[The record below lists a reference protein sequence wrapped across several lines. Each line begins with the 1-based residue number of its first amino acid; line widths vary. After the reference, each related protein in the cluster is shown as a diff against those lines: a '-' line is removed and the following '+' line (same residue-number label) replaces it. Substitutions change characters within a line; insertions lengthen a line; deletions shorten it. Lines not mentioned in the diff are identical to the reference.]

1 MKSYYKVSFSPF
13 LLSIFISIFGTYTR
27 AEPNIENT
35 PNPSNS
41 PQIQEKTN
49 NKDLPLEI
57 SEKSYKK
64 DAILKF
70 NEAVKS
76 WELKKIDEAID
87 LWTDS
92 LKADPN
98 LWTAYLGLGQAYENI
113 KEYGKSLEA
122 YKSYLAIAPSN
133 APDRSSIEETVKYL
147 SHLLEHGE
155 EILTGDNYLAAVKTK
170 HEGKLI
176 YTRWNLK
183 KPLKIY
189 FYPADNVPNYR
200 REYQDAFLSG
210 AIIWQQALPDL
221 KFEVIN
227 STSFEKLSA
236 KESKEKEKEA
246 SESSNIKVVFPSRF
260 KVKGD
265 EKNQI
270 APQIE
275 AQSFPIIRDKTNFRV
290 AGVIMI
296 SPYVYH
302 QAQIAIPLEPLA
314 KLKPNAQINRV
325 KIIAAREIGHVLG
338 LWGFSPNPDDIMFEG
353 SIKTFKLSERDIN
366 TIRDLYDL
374 NPNEEEVL
382 TNL

>member
-1 MKSYYKVSFSPF
+1 MNKVSFSAFF
-13 LLSIFISIFGTYTR
+13 LCGILLLFSTYAN
-27 AEPNIENT
+27 AELEEENT
-35 PNPSNS
+35 PNPAIS
-41 PQIQEKTN
+41 PQSQEKLN

-57 SEKSYKK
+57 SEKFYKK
-64 DAILKF
+64 EAILKF

-87 LWTDS
+87 FWTDS
-92 LKADPN
+92 LKVDPN
-98 LWTAYLGLGQAYENI
+98 LWTSYLGLGQAYENI

-122 YKSYLAIAPSN
+122 YKSYLAIAPGN

-147 SHLLEHGE
+147 NHLLEHGE
-155 EILTGDNYLAAVKTK
+155 EILTGDNYLAAMKTK
-170 HEGKLI
+170 HEGKML

-221 KFEVIN
+221 KFEVIT

-236 KESKEKEKEA
+236 KEAKAKEKEA
-246 SESSNIKVVFPSRF
+246 SESANIKVVFPSRF

-265 EKNQI
+265 ENNQI

-314 KLKPNAQINRV
+314 KLKPNVQINRL
-325 KIIAAREIGHVLG
+325 KIIAAREVGHVLG

-353 SIKTFKLSERDIN
+353 SVKTFKLSERDIN
-366 TIRDLYDL
+366 TMRDLYDL
-374 NPNEEEVL
+374 NPNEEEIL